1 MAGIQASSGRT
12 THMSDRMRQRQI
24 ADDEISV
31 IFELGE
37 WNQRMDRLVLTAQAC
52 AQAEEA
58 LRKEIADLEH
68 QQRHAIQ

>member
-1 MAGIQASSGRT
+1 
-12 THMSDRMRQRQI
+12 MSDRMRQRQI